1 MKTFWKTSLVT
12 LDDSIWPTSLA
23 SPMAEIAIDGNSLTL
38 ESALAIARGSATAFL
53 PATSREKMQHSRD
66 AVENV
71 VDSNEVVYGINTGF
85 GALSSVSIEKD
96 ELETLQANLVRSHA
110 CGIGERMDP
119 EIVLLMMIIRAN
131 SLAKGV
137 SGARPEVVE
146 LILSMVNSRIA
157 PIVPRIG
164 SLGASGDLAPLSHM
178 TLGMMGEGECQ
189 RFLSGEWHLTDA
201 SAALSE
207 ADLRPIKLQAKE
219 GLSLINGTSQMCAYL
234 TCTVLNM
241 ETLSFAA
248 DASIACSLEAIRGSH
263 KPFDKRIHDS
273 RPQFGQS
280 ISAARISEL
289 VSNSEIM
296 LSHADCDRVQDAY
309 CFRCSPQV
317 HGPVIEML
325 REVRRLLEVEIN
337 SATDNPLVFVDED
350 GSADIISGGNFHGQ
364 NLSLASDSIAIACHE
379 LASISERRINQLMD
393 PNWSGQEAFLAKN
406 EGLESGLM
414 IVQYVA
420 AAVIAELHL
429 LANPASTSN
438 VPVSMGKE
446 DHVSMGA
453 TGTYRALQSSILL
466 SQVLANE
473 FVCSTEAL
481 DGIEESPGTGVAKIA
496 DWVRGNVGR
505 LDGDRSLTKEC
516 ENLSMAI
523 LDGGITSIFG

>member
-1 MKTFWKTSLVT
+1 MA

-23 SPMAEIAIDGNSLTL
+23 SLMAEIAIDGKSLTL
-38 ESALAIARGSATAFL
+38 ESALAIAKGTATAFL
-53 PATSREKMQHSRD
+53 PDKSRDKMQQSRD
-66 AVENV
+66 AVEKV

-85 GALSSVSIEKD
+85 GAMSSVSIEKD
-96 ELETLQANLVRSHA
+96 ELEILQANLVRSHA

-131 SLAKGV
+131 SLARGV
-137 SGARPEVVE
+137 SGARPDVVE
-146 LILSMVNSRIA
+146 LILSMANARIA

-189 RFLSGEWHLTDA
+189 RFVSGSWHLTDIA
-201 SAALSE
+201 SAFSE
-207 ADLRPIKLQAKE
+207 ADLTPIKLQAKE
-219 GLSLINGTSQMCAYL
+219 GLSLINGTSQMCAFL
-234 TCTVLNM
+234 TLTVLNM
-241 ETLSFAA
+241 ETLALAA

-263 KPFDKRIHDS
+263 KPFDRRIHDS
-273 RPQFGQS
+273 RPQLGQS

-289 VSNSEIM
+289 VSDSEIM
-296 LSHADCDRVQDAY
+296 LSHVDCDRVQDAY

-317 HGPVIEML
+317 HGPVIDLL
-325 REVRRLLEVEIN
+325 REVRRILEIEIN
-337 SATDNPLVFVDED
+337 SATDNPLVFVDDD
-350 GSADIISGGNFHGQ
+350 GSAEIISGGNFHGQ

-393 PNWSGQEAFLAKN
+393 PNWSGQKAFLAKN

-438 VPVSMGKE
+438 VPVSIGKE

-453 TGTYRALQSSILL
+453 TGTFRALQSSILL

-473 FVCSTEAL
+473 LVCSTEAL
-481 DGIEESPGTGVAKIA
+481 DGIAEAPGAGVAKVSE
-496 DWVRGNVGR
+496 WVRKHVDG

-523 LDGGITSIFG
+523 LDGGLTSIFG

>member
-1 MKTFWKTSLVT
+1 MT

-23 SPMAEIAIDGNSLTL
+23 SLMAEIAIDGKSLTL
-38 ESALAIARGSATAFL
+38 ESALAIAKGTATAFL
-53 PATSREKMQHSRD
+53 PDKSRDKMQQSRD
-66 AVENV
+66 AVEKV

-85 GALSSVSIEKD
+85 GAMSSVSIEKD
-96 ELETLQANLVRSHA
+96 ELESLQANLVRSHA

-131 SLAKGV
+131 SLARGV
-137 SGARPEVVE
+137 SGARPDVVE
-146 LILSMVNSRIA
+146 LILSMANARIA

-189 RFLSGEWHLTDA
+189 RFVSGSWHLTDIA
-201 SAALSE
+201 SAFSE
-207 ADLRPIKLQAKE
+207 ADLTPIKLQAKE
-219 GLSLINGTSQMCAYL
+219 GLSLINGTSQMCAFL
-234 TCTVLNM
+234 TLTVLNM
-241 ETLSFAA
+241 ETLALAA

-263 KPFDKRIHDS
+263 KPFDRRIHDS
-273 RPQFGQS
+273 RPQLGQS

-289 VSNSEIM
+289 VSDSEIM
-296 LSHADCDRVQDAY
+296 LSHVDCDRVQDAY

-317 HGPVIEML
+317 HGPVIDLL
-325 REVRRLLEVEIN
+325 REVRRILEIEIN
-337 SATDNPLVFVDED
+337 SATDNPLVFVEDD
-350 GSADIISGGNFHGQ
+350 GSAEIISGGNFHGQ

-393 PNWSGQEAFLAKN
+393 PNWSGQKAFLAKN

-453 TGTYRALQSSILL
+453 TGTFRALQSSILL

-473 FVCSTEAL
+473 LVCSAEAL
-481 DGIEESPGTGVAKIA
+481 DGIAETPGAGVAKVSE
-496 DWVRGNVGR
+496 WVRKHVDG

-516 ENLSMAI
+516 ENLSIAI
-523 LDGGITSIFG
+523 LDGGLTSIFG

>member
-1 MKTFWKTSLVT
+1 MA

-23 SPMAEIAIDGNSLTL
+23 SLMAEIAIDGKSLTL
-38 ESALAIARGSATAFL
+38 ESALAIAKGTATAFL
-53 PATSREKMQHSRD
+53 PDKSRDKMQQSRD
-66 AVENV
+66 AVEKV

-85 GALSSVSIEKD
+85 GAMSSVKIEKD
-96 ELETLQANLVRSHA
+96 ELEILQANLVRSHA

-131 SLAKGV
+131 SLARGV

-146 LILSMVNSRIA
+146 LILSMANARIA

-189 RFLSGEWHLTDA
+189 RFVGGSWHLTDIA
-201 SAALSE
+201 SAFSE
-207 ADLRPIKLQAKE
+207 ADLAPIKLQAKE
-219 GLSLINGTSQMCAYL
+219 GLSLINGTSQMCAFL
-234 TCTVLNM
+234 TLTVLNM
-241 ETLSFAA
+241 ETLALAA

-263 KPFDKRIHDS
+263 KPFDRRIHDS
-273 RPQFGQS
+273 RPQLGQS

-289 VSNSEIM
+289 VSDSEIM
-296 LSHADCDRVQDAY
+296 LSHVDCDRVQDAY

-317 HGPVIEML
+317 HGPVIDLL
-325 REVRRLLEVEIN
+325 REVRRILEIEIN
-337 SATDNPLVFVDED
+337 SATDNPLVFVDVD
-350 GSADIISGGNFHGQ
+350 GSAEIISGGNFHGQ

-393 PNWSGQEAFLAKN
+393 PNWSGQKAFLAKN

-453 TGTYRALQSSILL
+453 TGTFRALQSSILL

-473 FVCSTEAL
+473 LVCSVEAL
-481 DGIEESPGTGVAKIA
+481 DGIAETPGAGVAKVSE
-496 DWVRGNVGR
+496 WVRKHVHG

-523 LDGGITSIFG
+523 LDGGLTSIFG